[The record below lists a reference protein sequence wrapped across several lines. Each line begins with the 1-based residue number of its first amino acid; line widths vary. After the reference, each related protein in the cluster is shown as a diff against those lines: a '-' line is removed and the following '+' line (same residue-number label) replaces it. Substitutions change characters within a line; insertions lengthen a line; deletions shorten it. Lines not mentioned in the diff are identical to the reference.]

1 MRVSGSCGNC
11 NGNATRRC
19 LVVKVI
25 RLSDDTGNT
34 RLVLRQPEDQ
44 VESLYLCQETA
55 ATIWPILRKFA
66 ETGNIE

>member
-1 MRVSGSCGNC
+1 MVR
-11 NGNATRRC
+11 
-19 LVVKVI
+19 VI

-44 VESLYLCQETA
+44 VESLQETA